1 MRLFHGV
8 LIVAFVCL
16 TIYSGWFP
24 TQVRAS
30 SDGADEDEVSAPRV
44 DANIGKSREG
54 SRTDDEVVQREEE
67 QIKLDGLNVAQ
78 MKELRDKAQ
87 KQEFV
92 AEVNRMMK
100 LIINS
105 LYKNKEI
112 FLRELISNASD
123 ALDKIRFLA
132 LTDKEALGDV
142 EELVIRIKVD
152 KENRMLHI
160 TDTGIGMTKDD
171 LVKYLGTIAK
181 SQTSEFLNK
190 LQEAQ
195 ESAQK
200 QTMTDLIGQFGVG
213 FYSAFLVADKVLVTS
228 KNNADKQQIWESDS
242 ASFIVSE
249 DPRGNTLGR
258 GTTVSL
264 HLKEEA
270 QEFLEESKL
279 KEIITKYSQFIN
291 FNIYL
296 WSSKT
301 VSEEVTVDDDT
312 SSSSKK
318 GDDDATVEEAKDE
331 KPKTK
336 KVDKTV
342 WDWELMNQ
350 AKPIWQRKMSEVTE
364 EEYEDFYRAFSKDT
378 QDPLT
383 YTHFVAEGEVT
394 FKSILFVPRT
404 APTDIFQNYNK
415 KQDSIKMYVRRVFI
429 SDTFEEMLPKYLN
442 FIRGVVDSD
451 DLPLNVSRET
461 LQQNKLL
468 KVIKKK
474 LVRKVLDMLKKLD
487 DADFDA
493 FWKEFGTNIKLGVIE
508 DTTNRVRLAKLLKF
522 VSSASTVI
530 ETPEKDR
537 HGHKQPDNKEEKVTT
552 TTLEKYVERM
562 KEKQEFIYYIAGS
575 SREELANSPFVE
587 RLLKKGYEVLYLV
600 DPIDEYCMQ
609 SIPEFEGKR
618 LQNVAK
624 EGVNLDKSKQGEER
638 LKELQKT
645 YEPLI
650 NWIKDGPLKDKVESV
665 KVSTRLVKTPM
676 ALVANQYG
684 YSGNMER
691 LTRAQAYQKTG
702 GDSMSQY
709 YFGQK
714 KILEI
719 NPGHPLIKELLKRV
733 ESDASDARA
742 KDLVQ
747 LMYEAATL
755 RSGYELRDMAG
766 FADRIEKML
775 RSAMSV
781 SADEQIDE
789 MPEFEETSSSSTN
802 FDNDESSSS
811 TTSTNTPV
819 DEDSEDKQE
828 REEL

>member
-1 MRLFHGV
+1 MKLFNTLLLLV
-8 LIVAFVCL
+8 FVCL
-16 TIYSGWFP
+16 TIYSGWSINYGGL
-24 TQVRAS
+24 VHAS
-30 SDGADEDEVSAPRV
+30 DDIDEDSAPQV
-44 DANIGKSREG
+44 TPDIGKSREG

-78 MKELRDKAQ
+78 MKEMREKAQ

-123 ALDKIRFLA
+123 ALDKIRFLS
-132 LTDKEALGDV
+132 LTDKSALGDH
-142 EELVIRIKVD
+142 EDLIIRIKVD

-160 TDTGIGMTKDD
+160 TDTGIGMTRDD

-181 SQTSEFLNK
+181 SQTSEFLSK
-190 LQEAQ
+190 FQEAQ
-195 ESAQK
+195 SSDNK
-200 QTMTDLIGQFGVG
+200 QSMSDLIGQFGVG

-228 KNNADKQQIWESDS
+228 KNNQDDQYIWESDS
-242 ASFIVSE
+242 SSFTVVK

-264 HLKEEA
+264 HIKEEA
-270 QEFLEESKL
+270 QEFLEEAKL
-279 KEIITKYSQFIN
+279 KEIIVKYSQFIN

-296 WSSKT
+296 WTSKT
-301 VSEEVTVDDDT
+301 VTEEVEEEATPEKKTDDE
-312 SSSSKK
+312 
-318 GDDDATVEEAKDE
+318 DATVEEAKDD

-336 KVDKTV
+336 KVEKTV
-342 WDWELMNQ
+342 WDWELMNS
-350 AKPIWQRKMSEVTE
+350 AKPIWQRKPSEINDA
-364 EEYEDFYRAFSKDT
+364 EYREFYKSFTKDH
-378 QDPLT
+378 QDPLV

-394 FKSILFVPRT
+394 FKSILFVPKA

-429 SDTFEEMLPKYLN
+429 SDTYDELLPKYLS

-474 LVRKVLDMLKKLD
+474 LVRKVLDMIKKMED
-487 DADFDA
+487 EEFDQ
-493 FWKEFGTNIKLGVIE
+493 FYKEYSTNLKLGVIE
-508 DTTNRVRLAKLLKF
+508 DSGNRVRLAKLLRF
-522 VSSASTVI
+522 SSSSGDKPTS
-530 ETPEKDR
+530 
-537 HGHKQPDNKEEKVTT
+537 
-552 TTLEKYVERM
+552 LEKYVERM
-562 KEKQEFIYYIAGS
+562 KDKQDLIYYIAGTD
-575 SREELANSPFVE
+575 RNELERSPFVE
-587 RLLKKGYEVLYLV
+587 RLLKKGYEVLYLT
-600 DPIDEYCMQ
+600 DPIDEYTMQ
-609 SIPEFEGKR
+609 SLPEFEGKR
-618 LQNVAK
+618 FQNVAK
-624 EGVNLDKSKQGEER
+624 DGLQIDKSKQAEER
-638 LKELQKT
+638 LKELEKT
-645 YEPLI
+645 FEPLI
-650 NWIKDGPLKDKVESV
+650 NWIKESPLKDRLESV

-691 LTRAQAYQKTG
+691 ITKAQAYQKSG

-719 NPGHPLIKELLKRV
+719 NPGHPLIKELLRRV
-733 ESDASDARA
+733 ESDANDPKA

-755 RSGYELRDMAG
+755 RSGYELKDTAG
-766 FADRIEKML
+766 FADRIEFML
-775 RSAMSV
+775 RSAMNISPNEAV
-781 SADEQIDE
+781 
-789 MPEFEETSSSSTN
+789 EEEPD
-802 FDNDESSSS
+802 FD
-811 TTSTNTPV
+811 TPV
-819 DEDSEDKQE
+819 EKSESQE
-828 REEL
+828 EEVKAEEASPEEHEEL

>member
-1 MRLFHGV
+1 MKLLNTILFV
-8 LIVAFVCL
+8 TFICIAL
-16 TIYSGWFP
+16 YSSFNVN
-24 TQVRAS
+24 THVRAQ
-30 SDGADEDEVSAPRV
+30 EDVEDNV
-44 DANIGKSREG
+44 DNNEIPPQVDNDIGKSREA

-78 MKELRDKAQ
+78 LKELREKAQ

-123 ALDKIRFLA
+123 ALDKIRFLS
-132 LTDKEALGDV
+132 LTDKNALGDLD
-142 EELVIRIKVD
+142 ELVIRIKAD

-171 LVKYLGTIAK
+171 LIKYLGTIAK
-181 SQTSEFLNK
+181 SQTSEFLTK
-190 LQEAQ
+190 FQEAQ
-195 ESAQK
+195 ESENK
-200 QTMTDLIGQFGVG
+200 QSMNDLIGQFGVG

-228 KNNADKQQIWESDS
+228 KNNNDDQHIWESDS
-242 ASFIVSE
+242 SSFIVSK

-270 QEFLEESKL
+270 QDYLEEHKL

-296 WSSKT
+296 WTSKSVT
-301 VSEEVTVDDDT
+301 EEVPTET
-312 SSSSKK
+312 ETNKEEKK
-318 GDDDATVEEAKDE
+318 SPEDDAVVEEAKEEPAKAKTE
-331 KPKTK
+331 KVT
-336 KVDKTV
+336 KTV

-350 AKPIWQRKMSEVTE
+350 AKPIWQRKPSEVNE
-364 EEYEDFYRAFSKDT
+364 VEYVDFYKTFSKDS
-378 QDPLT
+378 QEPLD

-394 FKSILFVPRT
+394 FKSILFIPKT

-429 SDTFEEMLPKYLN
+429 SETVDDLLPKYLN

-474 LVRKVLDMLKKLD
+474 LVRKILDMFKKLTD
-487 DADFDA
+487 TDYDS
-493 FWKEFGTNIKLGVIE
+493 FWKEYGTNIKLGVIE
-508 DTTNRVRLAKLLKF
+508 DTTNRVRLAKLLRF
-522 VSSASTVI
+522 QSSGT
-530 ETPEKDR
+530 EKD
-537 HGHKQPDNKEEKVTT
+537 KVTS
-552 TTLEKYVERM
+552 LEKYVERM
-562 KEKQEFIYYIAGS
+562 KEKQEYIYYIAGT
-575 SREELANSPFVE
+575 SREELTTSPFVE
-587 RLLKKGYEVLYLV
+587 RLIQKGFEVLYLT
-600 DPIDEYCMQ
+600 DPIDEYTMQ
-609 SIPEFEGKR
+609 SLPEFEGKR

-624 EGVNLDKSKQGEER
+624 DGFNIDKSKQAEEK
-638 LKELQKT
+638 LKELEKE

-650 NWIKDGPLKDKVESV
+650 NWIKEGQLKEKIESV
-665 KVSTRLVKTPM
+665 KISTRLVKTPM

-691 LTRAQAYQKTG
+691 ITRAQAYQKSG

-709 YFGQK
+709 YFSQK

-719 NPGHPLIKELLKRV
+719 NPGHPLIKELSKRV
-733 ESDASDARA
+733 QADSSDPRA
-742 KDLVQ
+742 KELVQ

-755 RSGYELRDMAG
+755 RSGYELRDLAG
-766 FADRIEKML
+766 FADRIESML
-775 RSAMSV
+775 RSAMNV
-781 SADEQIDE
+781 SPDEKVE
-789 MPEFEETSSSSTN
+789 VMPDFEEAESDQPKEETEEAEEEIKAS
-802 FDNDESSSS
+802 DNE
-811 TTSTNTPV
+811 V
-819 DEDSEDKQE
+819 I
-828 REEL
+828 